1 MTVVGWYR
9 LSLVDQEDAII
20 KEENK
25 YKKKVKQKPTL
36 IRLIAE
42 IISDRDVG
50 RAMSR
55 QPTYYLKKINQWE
68 ILRQG
73 K

>member
-1 MTVVGWYR
+1 MKT
-9 LSLVDQEDAII
+9 

-25 YKKKVKQKPTL
+25 EKKKVKPTL

-55 QPTYYLKKINQWE
+55 QPTYYFKRKQV
-68 ILRQG
+68 G
-73 K
+73 KFETRK